1 MDDPE
6 RSGRRM
12 PRRRGSSAGRAV
24 VVACLTA
31 LLVAACQTGAYA
43 LECEQG
49 VQREPCERVG
59 AFGYEKA
66 GVGASRVHVQARSC
80 TRYFDSP
87 PAETSCWSVR
97 VESGGDLVV
106 VAVTQTGD
114 GELTEAH
121 DLNPIF
127 PSPAGE

>member
-1 MDDPE
+1 M
-6 RSGRRM
+6 
-12 PRRRGSSAGRAV
+12 AWLA
-24 VVACLTA
+24 AL
-31 LLVAACQTGAYA
+31 LLVACQAGAYA

-59 AFGYEKA
+59 AFAFETA
-66 GVGASRVHVQARSC
+66 GVAASRVHVQARSC

-87 PAETSCWSVR
+87 PVDTSCWSVR
-97 VESGGDLVV
+97 VEKEGDLVV

-114 GELTEAH
+114 GELTEAQ

-127 PSPAGE
+127 PSPDGD